1 MSAWWQF
8 KALIRKNMQTLK
20 RSIFMTLMEIFYP
33 IILMIIC
40 YLIKLA
46 FDSTKVTWEEE
57 DGLDNYLI
65 SKGNFGF
72 DYEIYPYLS
81 VFSNLY
87 KERRIGEFP
96 DVHFNDYFSLL
107 CHLNSHLCP
116 AEASKP
122 TIEAKIKNIFT
133 KLSPGYGVWKYID
146 PLEETHDIGVS
157 TIAGLP
163 LKPITMICYN
173 RFVIAFV
180 GFREDEE
187 L

>member
-57 DGLDNYLI
+57 GGLDNYLI

-72 DYEIYPYLS
+72 DYEIYPFLTLFNQLFKPA
-81 VFSNLY
+81 VNGFSNGNL
-87 KERRIGEFP
+87 E
-96 DVHFNDYFSLL
+96 HFS
-107 CHLNSHLCP
+107 
-116 AEASKP
+116 
-122 TIEAKIKNIFT
+122 IF
-133 KLSPGYGVWKYID
+133 
-146 PLEETHDIGVS
+146 
-157 TIAGLP
+157 
-163 LKPITMICYN
+163 
-173 RFVIAFV
+173 
-180 GFREDEE
+180 
-187 L
+187 

>member
-57 DGLDNYLI
+57 GGLDNYLI

-72 DYEIYPYLS
+72 DYQVYPYLT
-81 VFSNLY
+81 VFSQLLENS
-87 KERRIGEFP
+87 P
-96 DVHFNDYFSLL
+96 DVTGTIFSIFYIRIVII
-107 CHLNSHLCP
+107 LNSIYMEKQMLR
-116 AEASKP
+116 
-122 TIEAKIKNIFT
+122 I
-133 KLSPGYGVWKYID
+133 
-146 PLEETHDIGVS
+146 
-157 TIAGLP
+157 
-163 LKPITMICYN
+163 
-173 RFVIAFV
+173 
-180 GFREDEE
+180 
-187 L
+187 

>member
-57 DGLDNYLI
+57 GGLDNYLI

-72 DYEIYPYLS
+72 DYQVYPFLTLFNQLYNPA
-81 VFSNLY
+81 VNGFSNGDL
-87 KERRIGEFP
+87 E
-96 DVHFNDYFSLL
+96 HFSQIFYLILL
-107 CHLNSHLCP
+107 ML
-116 AEASKP
+116 
-122 TIEAKIKNIFT
+122 I
-133 KLSPGYGVWKYID
+133 
-146 PLEETHDIGVS
+146 
-157 TIAGLP
+157 
-163 LKPITMICYN
+163 
-173 RFVIAFV
+173 
-180 GFREDEE
+180 
-187 L
+187 